1 MAIAALRIDGPLPVA
16 APYGLTTTPG
26 ILGAEEDGHW
36 QAGVAVDSWP
46 TDLPLT
52 HDPCSVGTLRTKEE
66 GTEPPLPEF
75 GSFTVY
81 YPMTCSGLGLG
92 NAQGAERMRQ
102 RARMALEAT
111 ESYAVERELAEAP
124 SATDRPH
131 LTDASLQYPIGMA
144 AVSPRAAVE
153 GLENAIGL
161 TARQGMLH
169 IDPASAISLA
179 GHGVIEADG
188 RTMRTKRGTTVIV
201 GNGYIGAGPGAAP
214 TGRQSWIFA
223 TGPVRVLRSDEPFV
237 PDLASALDRETN
249 IATFR
254 AEREYVVY
262 WDTALQAGALA
273 DRSLEP

>member
-16 APYGLTTTPG
+16 APYGLTNTPG
-26 ILGAEEDGHW
+26 ILGSEEDGHW
-36 QAGVAVDSWP
+36 QAGVAVESWP

-52 HDPCSVGTLRTKEE
+52 HDPCSTGTLRLKEE

-92 NAQGAERMRQ
+92 NAQGAEKMRQ

-124 SATDRPH
+124 SETARPH
-131 LTDASLQYPIGMA
+131 LTDANLQYPVGMA
-144 AVSPRAAVE
+144 AISPQAAVE
-153 GLENAIGL
+153 ALETAIGL

-169 IDPASAISLA
+169 IDPATSIGLA
-179 GHGVIEADG
+179 SRGVIEADG

-201 GNGYIGAGPGAAP
+201 GNGYIGAGPGGAP
-214 TGRQSWIFA
+214 TARTHWIFA
-223 TGPVRVLRSDEPFV
+223 TGPVRVLRSETPFI

-262 WDTALQAGALA
+262 WDTALQAAALA
-273 DRSLEP
+273 NMALEP